1 MKCLSYSESDFYK
14 YKLAK
19 TRQNVLKD
27 IYKRCDDIT
36 LKSPYPKPKKSE
48 NARLKLRF
56 KEAIRDAQEICTDE
70 GVKSKQCHLAWY
82 EVDELEDSMNR
93 YYPDQED

>member
-1 MKCLSYSESDFYK
+1 M
-14 YKLAK
+14 
-19 TRQNVLKD
+19 
-27 IYKRCDDIT
+27 
-36 LKSPYPKPKKSE
+36 
-48 NARLKLRF
+48 RF

-70 GVKSKQCHLAWY
+70 GAKSKQCHLAWY